1 VTRVL
6 LAFALVV
13 AALAATDDAV
23 AAPLRVGSKRF
34 TESYIVA
41 EIAVQTARAAGQSDA
56 VHIEGLGATAIAFK
70 ALEDGAI
77 DLYPDYTGTVAESVF
92 HGSQEASP
100 DALDAELEKRGLGM
114 IAPLGFE
121 NIYALAVRGDMA
133 DAKHLTTVSDLA
145 HVADLT
151 VGVSHEFL
159 GRADGWPGLS
169 RRYGLAPHDVRA
181 MDHGLAYAALLDGEI
196 DVVDAYSTDAKIA
209 QYHLRV
215 LEDDLHFFP
224 SYAACFLYR
233 RDAEARSPAAFE
245 ALRALRGTI
254 DVEAMRRMNGEA
266 ELGHRPFADIARDF
280 LSRAK
285 SPASSTS
292 NAPAFAH
299 PSFVVRLLRS
309 IARYGPRHVALVA
322 IALSFATF
330 VGIALGI
337 LAARSRLW
345 GSVILGTT
353 GVVQTIPSL
362 ALLCLCIPLLGV
374 GILPALI
381 ALFVY
386 GLLPITRNTCTALN
400 EIPTPLRESARALGL
415 TPFEILRWIEL
426 PLASRAILGGIKTSA
441 VLTVGTAT
449 LAAFI
454 GAGGFGEPISV
465 GLNLNDTSTILEGA
479 IPAALLAL
487 VVQSLF
493 VGVDR
498 LVVPRGLQLATARH
512 TA

>member
-1 VTRVL
+1 VKGAVL
-6 LAFALVV
+6 GFAVAFALFF
-13 AALAATDDAV
+13 AAADALAT
-23 AAPLRVGSKRF
+23 PLRIGSKRF

-41 EIAVQTARAAGQSDA
+41 EIAVQTARASGEPDA
-56 VHIEGLGATAIAFK
+56 VHVEGLGATAIAFK

-77 DLYPDYTGTVAESVF
+77 DLYPDYTGTVAESLF
-92 HGSQEASP
+92 HGDTPSAP
-100 DALDAELEKRGLGM
+100 DALNAELEKRGLGM
-114 IAPLGFE
+114 IVPLGFE
-121 NIYALAVRGDMA
+121 NIYALAVRGPMA
-133 DAKHLTTVSDLA
+133 DARHLTTISELA
-145 HVADLT
+145 HVTDVT

-169 RRYGLAPHDVRA
+169 TRYGLAPREVRA
-181 MDHGLAYAALLDGEI
+181 MDHGLAYAALLAGEI

-215 LEDDLHFFP
+215 LVDDRHFFP
-224 SYAACFLYR
+224 SYAACLLYR
-233 RDAEARSPAAFE
+233 RDAEARFPAAFE
-245 ALRALRGTI
+245 ALRALRGAI
-254 DVEAMRRMNGEA
+254 DVEAMRAMNGEA
-266 ELGHRPFADIARDF
+266 ELGHRAFADIARDF
-280 LSRAK
+280 LSRRTA
-285 SPASSTS
+285 PGAATPLATS
-292 NAPAFAH
+292 R
-299 PSFVVRLLRS
+299 PSFVVRLGRS
-309 IARYGPRHVALVA
+309 VVRYGPRHVALVA
-322 IALSFATF
+322 VALSFATL

-337 LAARSRLW
+337 VAARSRAW
-345 GSVILGTT
+345 GGVILGVT

-374 GILPALI
+374 GVLPALI

-415 TPFEILRWIEL
+415 TPLEILRWVEL
-426 PLASRAILGGIKTSA
+426 PLASRAILAGIKTSA

-465 GLNLNDTSTILEGA
+465 GLNLDDTSTILEGA

-487 VVQSLF
+487 LVQGLF
-493 VGVDR
+493 VLVDR
-498 LVVPRGLQLATARH
+498 LVVPRGLQVATSRH